1 MLSLAA
7 TRLLVRI
14 ATSLHLLGA
23 LAASQGCV
31 LGAVT
36 QGNPT
41 YRVGR
46 AHFVPDG
53 L

>member
-7 TRLLVRI
+7 TRLLVHI
-14 ATSLHLLGA
+14 AMSLHLLDA
-23 LAASQGCV
+23 LAASQDCV

-41 YRVGR
+41 YRVGHTR
-46 AHFVPDG
+46 FVPDV